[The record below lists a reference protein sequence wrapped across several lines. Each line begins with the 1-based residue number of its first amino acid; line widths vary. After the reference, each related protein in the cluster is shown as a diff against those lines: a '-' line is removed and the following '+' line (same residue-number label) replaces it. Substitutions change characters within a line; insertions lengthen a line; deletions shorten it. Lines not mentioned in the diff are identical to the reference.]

1 VIDEK
6 LLSDCKKMQRDAQRQ
21 LYELLSSRLYF
32 ICKRY
37 LKKEEDIEEVVADT
51 FYTIFTKLHQL
62 KEDKAFIGWAKKI
75 AVNHCLLHLKKS
87 TNFNLYLE
95 DTKGSLQPISDA
107 VTKLEEEDLLQ
118 LLNYL
123 PEGCRAVFNLFAI
136 EGFSHKQIAK
146 ELQISEGTSKSQV
159 HFAKN
164 KLQQLVH
171 NLYYQQA
178 K

>member
-1 VIDEK
+1 
-6 LLSDCKKMQRDAQRQ
+6 M
-21 LYELLSSRLYF
+21 
-32 ICKRY
+32 
-37 LKKEEDIEEVVADT
+37 
-51 FYTIFTKLHQL
+51 
-62 KEDKAFIGWAKKI
+62 GKKI

-95 DTKGSLQPISDA
+95 DTKGSLQPISYA